1 MNVKLQSQISNGQ
14 RLKLFTSVV
23 LVWWLFFFTEINKK
37 NIEMRI
43 ILNACEIK
51 SEIGAIIVR
60 LKQAGVELD
69 LVWPAI
75 TWRWS

>member
-1 MNVKLQSQISNGQ
+1 M
-14 RLKLFTSVV
+14 VV
-23 LVWWLFFFTEINKK
+23 FFFTEINKK

-69 LVWPAI
+69 LV
-75 TWRWS
+75 

>member
-1 MNVKLQSQISNGQ
+1 MH
-14 RLKLFTSVV
+14 
-23 LVWWLFFFTEINKK
+23 
-37 NIEMRI
+37 I